1 MYSVEIQN
9 KINENMNEE
18 FEEESFTEENY
29 DNIPSLVKELTQLL
43 IDNDEENKENKENK
57 ENISNLNNLNT
68 EINSNNDSISVYNLN
83 DNIMN
88 NLKRSCR
95 IFSLLN
101 NDNIGFQY
109 NIKECSLCFKK
120 INKYGL
126 LSNCD
131 DIFCYECI
139 KQWRKEAIQK
149 NKRELF
155 RRCPICNVESYSV
168 ISSRRYIIG
177 EEKKK
182 KFQEHSNR
190 KKIMCQQKI
199 NEF

>member
-1 MYSVEIQN
+1 MYLAELKKQN
-9 KINENMNEE
+9 NENNNEE
-18 FEEESFTEENY
+18 NEEESFTEDYE
-29 DNIPSLVKELTQLL
+29 NIPSLVKELTQLL
-43 IDNDEENKENKENK
+43 IDNDEENKEN
-57 ENISNLNNLNT
+57 ISNLNSEKNLNK
-68 EINSNNDSISVYNLN
+68 DSISLYNLN
-83 DNIMN
+83 DTIMN

-126 LSNCD
+126 LSNCE

-168 ISSRRYIIG
+168 ISSRRYIVG

-190 KKIMCQQKI
+190 KKIINQQKT
-199 NEF
+199 NEI

>member
-1 MYSVEIQN
+1 MYLAELKKQN
-9 KINENMNEE
+9 NENNNEE
-18 FEEESFTEENY
+18 NEEESFTEDYE
-29 DNIPSLVKELTQLL
+29 NIPSLVKELTQLL
-43 IDNDEENKENKENK
+43 IDNEEENK
-57 ENISNLNNLNT
+57 ENISNLNSEKNLNK
-68 EINSNNDSISVYNLN
+68 DSISLYNLN
-83 DNIMN
+83 DTIMN

-168 ISSRRYIIG
+168 ISSRRYIVG

-190 KKIMCQQKI
+190 KKVMNQQKT
-199 NEF
+199 NEI

>member
-1 MYSVEIQN
+1 MYLAELKKQN
-9 KINENMNEE
+9 SENNNEE
-18 FEEESFTEENY
+18 NEEESFTEDYE
-29 DNIPSLVKELTQLL
+29 NIPSLVKELTQLL
-43 IDNDEENKENKENK
+43 IDNDEENKEN
-57 ENISNLNNLNT
+57 ISNLNSEKNLNK
-68 EINSNNDSISVYNLN
+68 DSISLYNLN
-83 DNIMN
+83 DTIMN

-126 LSNCD
+126 LSNCE

-168 ISSRRYIIG
+168 ISSRRYIVG

-190 KKIMCQQKI
+190 KKIINQQKT
-199 NEF
+199 NEI

>member
-1 MYSVEIQN
+1 MYLAELKKQN
-9 KINENMNEE
+9 SENNNEE
-18 FEEESFTEENY
+18 NEEESFTEDYE
-29 DNIPSLVKELTQLL
+29 NIPSLVKELTQLL
-43 IDNDEENKENKENK
+43 IDNDEENKEN
-57 ENISNLNNLNT
+57 ISNLNSEKNLNK
-68 EINSNNDSISVYNLN
+68 DSISLYNLN
-83 DNIMN
+83 DTIMN

-126 LSNCD
+126 LSNCE
-131 DIFCYECI
+131 DIFCYDCI

-168 ISSRRYIIG
+168 ISSRRYIVG

-190 KKIMCQQKI
+190 KKIINQQKT
-199 NEF
+199 NEI

>member
-1 MYSVEIQN
+1 MYSAEIQ
-9 KINENMNEE
+9 KQINENIEE
-18 FEEESFTEENY
+18 NEEESFTEDYE
-29 DNIPSLVKELTQLL
+29 NIPSLVKELTQLL
-43 IDNDEENKENKENK
+43 IDNDEENKEN
-57 ENISNLNNLNT
+57 ISNLNSEKNLNK
-68 EINSNNDSISVYNLN
+68 DSISLYNLN
-83 DNIMN
+83 DTIMN

-126 LSNCD
+126 LSNCE
-131 DIFCYECI
+131 DIFCYDCI

-168 ISSRRYIIG
+168 ISSRRYIVG

-190 KKIMCQQKI
+190 KKVMNQQKT
-199 NEF
+199 NEI

>member
-1 MYSVEIQN
+1 MYLAELKKQN
-9 KINENMNEE
+9 SENNNEE
-18 FEEESFTEENY
+18 NEEESFTEDYE
-29 DNIPSLVKELTQLL
+29 NIPSLVKELTQLL
-43 IDNDEENKENKENK
+43 IDNDEENKEN
-57 ENISNLNNLNT
+57 ISNLNSEKNLNK
-68 EINSNNDSISVYNLN
+68 DSISLYNLN
-83 DNIMN
+83 DTIMN

-168 ISSRRYIIG
+168 ISSRRYIVG

-190 KKIMCQQKI
+190 KKIINQQKT
-199 NEF
+199 NEI

>member
-1 MYSVEIQN
+1 MYLAELKKQN
-9 KINENMNEE
+9 NENNNEE
-18 FEEESFTEENY
+18 NEEESFTEDYE
-29 DNIPSLVKELTQLL
+29 NIPSLVKELTQLL
-43 IDNDEENKENKENK
+43 IDNDEENKEN
-57 ENISNLNNLNT
+57 ISNLNSEKNLNK
-68 EINSNNDSISVYNLN
+68 DSISLYNLN
-83 DNIMN
+83 DTIMN

-126 LSNCD
+126 LSNCE
-131 DIFCYECI
+131 DIFCYDCI

-168 ISSRRYIIG
+168 ISSRRYIVG

-190 KKIMCQQKI
+190 KKVMNQQKT
-199 NEF
+199 NEI

>member
-1 MYSVEIQN
+1 MYLAELKKQN
-9 KINENMNEE
+9 SENNNEE
-18 FEEESFTEENY
+18 NEEESFTEDYE
-29 DNIPSLVKELTQLL
+29 NIPSLVKELTQLL
-43 IDNDEENKENKENK
+43 IDNDEENKEN
-57 ENISNLNNLNT
+57 ISNLNSEKNLNK
-68 EINSNNDSISVYNLN
+68 DSISLYNLN
-83 DNIMN
+83 DTIMN

-126 LSNCD
+126 LSNCE

-168 ISSRRYIIG
+168 ISSRRYIVG

-190 KKIMCQQKI
+190 KKVMNQQKT
-199 NEF
+199 NEI

>member
-1 MYSVEIQN
+1 MYLAELKKQN
-9 KINENMNEE
+9 NENNNEE
-18 FEEESFTEENY
+18 NEEESFTEDYE
-29 DNIPSLVKELTQLL
+29 NIPSLVKELTQLL
-43 IDNDEENKENKENK
+43 IDNDEENKENTS
-57 ENISNLNNLNT
+57 ILNS
-68 EINSNNDSISVYNLN
+68 EINSNKDLISLYNLN
-83 DNIMN
+83 DNIMS

-168 ISSRRYIIG
+168 ISSRRYIVG

-190 KKIMCQQKI
+190 KKIINQQKT
-199 NEF
+199 NEI